1 MHVST
6 LSLFSES
13 TIFLILVV
21 NAENGNIVLL
31 SRASIRNCCWSF
43 NCFTVKRGVCKQPQV
58 KFLSRIVDGHIS
70 LPVRDIP
77 LDALSELFFGLQFL
91 NLVY

>member
-70 LPVRDIP
+70 LPDVDKHLLARVLRCDLKKDGIK
-77 LDALSELFFGLQFL
+77 
-91 NLVY
+91 